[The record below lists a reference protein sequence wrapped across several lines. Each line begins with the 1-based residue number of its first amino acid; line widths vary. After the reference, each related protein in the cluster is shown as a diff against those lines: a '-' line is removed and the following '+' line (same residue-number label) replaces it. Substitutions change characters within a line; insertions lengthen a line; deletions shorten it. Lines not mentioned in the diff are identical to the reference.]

1 MNVQRLF
8 PMLALLALAPFVAQG
23 ASVHLIHLDSPPAI
37 SGGCPARVHFTGQI
51 ETDGP
56 LQVTYQWLRSDGS
69 GNEHTVNFPR
79 ASRRDIS
86 YDWNLNTTMEGWVQ
100 LVILSPKREQTIK
113 APFTVH
119 CGKN

>member
-1 MNVQRLF
+1 MIVRRLF
-8 PMLALLALAPFVAQG
+8 PLLALLALVPFLAQG
-23 ASVHLIHLDSPPAI
+23 AKVHLIHLDSPPAV
-37 SGGCPARVHFTGQI
+37 SGGCPAKVHFTGHI

-69 GNEHTVNFPR
+69 STEHTINFAR
-79 ASRRDIS
+79 ANRRDIG
-86 YDWNLNTTMEGWVQ
+86 YDWNLNTNLTGWVQ
-100 LVILSPKREQTIK
+100 LVIVSPDRLQTIK